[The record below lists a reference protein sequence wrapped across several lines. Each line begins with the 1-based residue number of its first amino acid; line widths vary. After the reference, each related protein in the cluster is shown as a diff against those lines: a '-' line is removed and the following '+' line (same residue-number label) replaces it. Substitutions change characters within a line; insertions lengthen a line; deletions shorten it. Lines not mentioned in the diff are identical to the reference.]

1 MGQSKVKGS
10 SRMGQPPGR
19 VSSTLGVPLVVGV
32 RGGSRD
38 WKSTSIIFL
47 STSCFVS
54 GVLWGVFRTGP
65 GDRVLGM
72 CLGTGVCEGKFRVCI
87 NVQNSGMHTDKYIPA
102 VKGDIHSI
110 YAVREHM
117 PLDSLSQTE
126 QALGSVQI

>member
-1 MGQSKVKGS
+1 MKGS

-19 VSSTLGVPLVVGV
+19 VSSTLGVLLVHGVG
-32 RGGSRD
+32 GGA
-38 WKSTSIIFL
+38 KIGNQPVIIFL

-54 GVLWGVFRTGP
+54 RVLWGVFRTGP
-65 GDRVLGM
+65 GDRMLGM
-72 CLGTGVCEGKFRVCI
+72 CLGMDVCEGKFRVCI

-110 YAVREHM
+110 CAVRQPM
-117 PLDSLSQTE
+117 PLDGLSQTE